1 MGHTCTEVDFCF
13 GTEGYMTCAK
23 RREGGKREGVR
34 EGERERER
42 ERERILTESIQMLD
56 FIFLCI
62 HYFFLKRNLLTD
74 GIQIRDLVIREL
86 SKCGGSSIEFVS

>member
-42 ERERILTESIQMLD
+42 ERERNPYRKHSDAGFHFSMYSL
-56 FIFLCI
+56 
-62 HYFFLKRNLLTD
+62 FFFK
-74 GIQIRDLVIREL
+74 
-86 SKCGGSSIEFVS
+86 KKPPY